1 MEIAALNPKHSR
13 VRRGTIM
20 KRISYM
26 VSVLLITVFTFG
38 VGHCDTSEQDQLL
51 LSYIQ
56 YLKSGDTQGLL
67 SILGDPLLNRKRD
80 QLQSNP
86 SYSSFLA
93 KHYENANFQVLAV
106 NSMDAYTSKGLIDV
120 VFPGSAK
127 PLEIKLLLKR
137 NDGLWKIVDELN

>member
-1 MEIAALNPKHSR
+1 MKKGALHPEHR
-13 VRRGTIM
+13 VSRGTNM

-26 VSVLLITVFTFG
+26 VSILLITVCTFG

-56 YLKSGDTQGLL
+56 YLQNGDTQGLL
-67 SILGDPLLNRKRD
+67 SILGDPLMNRKKD

-93 KHYENANFQVLAV
+93 KHYENANFQVSAV
-106 NSMDAYTSKGLIDV
+106 KRVDAYTSKGGIDI

-137 NDGLWKIVDELN
+137 IDGLWKIVDE